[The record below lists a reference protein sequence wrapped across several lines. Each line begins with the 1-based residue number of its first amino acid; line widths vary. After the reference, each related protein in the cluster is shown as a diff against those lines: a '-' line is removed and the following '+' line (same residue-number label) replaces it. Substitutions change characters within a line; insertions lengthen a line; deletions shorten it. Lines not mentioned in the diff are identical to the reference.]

1 MGSGPLAAPAESPGL
16 LRVGSW
22 RRLADGPGKRG
33 LAAGA
38 DPRRPPALPDGHGH
52 RGHHESDDRWDAR
65 VSGHGLGRQAGQVL
79 PATGRRQ
86 IPPRTSRSR
95 IRRDDR
101 DDRGLCG
108 GDFPQGR
115 RLSQAGGGRADG
127 AMVPAAVRRMKL
139 AGYATVEG
147 TRRYRDRLV
156 AAGAAHAGHFRE
168 GLGGMALST
177 IGIGRYLGKHD
188 DATDELYQ
196 SAIQQ
201 AVKTGCNVIE
211 SAINYR
217 CQRSERTIG
226 RALAE
231 LIKDGTC
238 RRDEVLIATKG
249 GFIPYDGAPPR
260 DGYAY
265 VQKTFITPGLF
276 NSSDVVA
283 DCHCMTPTYLR
294 NQIDT
299 SLANLGLACLDV
311 YYLHNPEIQLEQV
324 TRDEFMKRMRAA
336 IEALEAAVAQGK
348 LRVYGTATWEGYRV
362 SPKARGHLSLEALV
376 RLGGGGGGEGPHL
389 HAIQMPAN
397 IGMPEALAAKT
408 QSFNG
413 ATVPLLVAAKALDIY
428 VMISAPILQGR
439 LARGLP
445 ADLHQALGEG
455 TDAQRAL
462 QFVRSTPG
470 IGTAL
475 VGMKQAD
482 HVRENL
488 TLARLAPLSPDQI
501 AKVFA

>member
-1 MGSGPLAAPAESPGL
+1 
-16 LRVGSW
+16 
-22 RRLADGPGKRG
+22 
-33 LAAGA
+33 
-38 DPRRPPALPDGHGH
+38 
-52 RGHHESDDRWDAR
+52 
-65 VSGHGLGRQAGQVL
+65 
-79 PATGRRQ
+79 
-86 IPPRTSRSR
+86 
-95 IRRDDR
+95 
-101 DDRGLCG
+101 
-108 GDFPQGR
+108 
-115 RLSQAGGGRADG
+115 
-127 AMVPAAVRRMKL
+127 MKL
-139 AGYATVEG
+139 TGYATAEG
-147 TRRYRDRLV
+147 TRRYGDRLV

-168 GLGGMALST
+168 GLGGLALST
-177 IGIGRYLGKHD
+177 IGLGTYLGKHD

-201 AVKTGCNVIE
+201 AVKAGCNVID

-265 VQKTFITPGLF
+265 VQKTFIMPGIF
-276 NSSDVVA
+276 SSSDVVA

-294 NQIDT
+294 HQIDS
-299 SLANLGLACLDV
+299 SLANFGLACLDV

-324 TRDEFMKRMRAA
+324 SRDEFMARMRTAF
-336 IEALEAAVAQGK
+336 ETLEAAVAQGK
-348 LRVYGTATWEGYRV
+348 LRVYGTATWDGYRV

-376 RLGGGGGGEGPHL
+376 RLAEEVGGTDH
-389 HAIQMPAN
+389 HFRVIQLPYN
-397 IGMPEALAAKT
+397 LGMPEALTWQT

-413 ATVPLLVAAKALDIY
+413 VTVSLLEAAKALNMY
-428 VMISAPILQGR
+428 VMVSAPILQGR

-455 TDAQRAL
+455 TDAQRGL

-488 TLARLAPLSPDQI
+488 ALARLAPLSPDQI